1 MENVQEKHES
11 PAYNETEIRHYETDY
26 SNEETEISHDET
38 EISEEPENVPEE
50 HESPAYE
57 ETEISHD
64 ETENSHDET
73 ENSEQPDKIPEK
85 HGSSAD
91 DEAGISQEPEEDEP
105 PFREIEFMTLKEGPP
120 VDGKPH
126 ATPNREIQIMYLK
139 EYPAE
144 DDPNTVPYR
153 EIEFISIKEGSPN
166 GFPFKKRN
174 RLVELLA
181 VTDFCCG
188 CTLRTG
194 SIITAVL
201 FLVWSLAQI
210 AAASYALFMLGNTYP
225 VYTTWAAIDKIV
237 IAYLTY
243 YVIEVICDIILI
255 IGAVKDKT
263 VLFLPWMIIQV
274 LVDLLLAVVG
284 VIAWAADFW
293 YELPF
298 DGLTISFSAGIY
310 LFSDMYFLRVVY
322 SYYRTLQKSDAVRV
336 VVYERNFW

>member
-11 PAYNETEIRHYETDY
+11 PAYNETEIHHYETDY
-26 SNEETEISHDET
+26 SNDETEISQYET
-38 EISEEPENVPEE
+38 EISEEPEKVPEKQE
-50 HESPAYE
+50 
-57 ETEISHD
+57 
-64 ETENSHDET
+64 
-73 ENSEQPDKIPEK
+73 
-85 HGSSAD
+85 SSANN
-91 DEAGISQEPEEDEP
+91 EAEISQEPEEDEP
-105 PFREIEFMTLKEGPP
+105 PFREIEFMIVKEGPP

-174 RLVELLA
+174 RLVELLV

-210 AAASYALFMLGNTYP
+210 AAASYALFMLGNTYS

-237 IAYLTY
+237 IACLTY

-274 LVDLLLAVVG
+274 LVDVLLAVVG

-336 VVYERNFW
+336 VEYGRIF

>member
-26 SNEETEISHDET
+26 SNDETEISQYET
-38 EISEEPENVPEE
+38 EISEEPEKVPEK
-50 HESPAYE
+50 
-57 ETEISHD
+57 
-64 ETENSHDET
+64 
-73 ENSEQPDKIPEK
+73 Q
-85 HGSSAD
+85 GSSANN
-91 DEAGISQEPEEDEP
+91 EAEISQEPEEDEP
-105 PFREIEFMTLKEGPP
+105 PFHEIEFMIVKEGPP

-144 DDPNTVPYR
+144 YDPNAVPYR

-174 RLVELLA
+174 RLVGLLA

-210 AAASYALFMLGNTYP
+210 AAASYALFMLGNSYS

-237 IAYLTY
+237 IAYLSY

-255 IGAVKDKT
+255 IGAVKGKT

-274 LVDLLLAVVG
+274 LVDVLLAVVG

-322 SYYRTLQKSDAVRV
+322 SYYRTLQKSDAIRV
-336 VVYERNFW
+336 VEYGRIY

>member
-11 PAYNETEIRHYETDY
+11 PAYNETEIRLYETDY
-26 SNEETEISHDET
+26 SNDETEISQYET
-38 EISEEPENVPEE
+38 DISEEPENVPEE

-64 ETENSHDET
+64 ETEI
-73 ENSEQPDKIPEK
+73 SEEPEK
-85 HGSSAD
+85 VPEKQGSSVN
-91 DEAGISQEPEEDEP
+91 DEAEISQEPEEDEP
-105 PFREIEFMTLKEGPP
+105 PFREIEFMTVKEGPP
-120 VDGKPH
+120 VHGKPH

-153 EIEFISIKEGSPN
+153 EIEFISIKEGSRN

-174 RLVELLA
+174 RLVELLT

-201 FLVWSLAQI
+201 FLVWSLALI
-210 AAASYALFMLGNTYP
+210 ASASYALFMLGNTYS
-225 VYTTWAAIDKIV
+225 VYTTCAAIDKIV

-255 IGAVKDKT
+255 IGAVKGKT

-274 LVDLLLAVVG
+274 LVDVLLAVVG

-298 DGLTISFSAGIY
+298 DGLTVSFSAGIY

-336 VVYERNFW
+336 MVYGRNFW